1 MRDEEGACIAL
12 GPLYICFGM
21 SSITSQLLPL
31 LCSLSLTNRLAHQPL
46 ASTLTCAI
54 TTGRNRPVPLC
65 VCVCAC
71 MCLRLCFRFMH
82 GSWPFLS
89 PTLSKITC
97 SSVVS
102 NTGLFPKQARKHNC
116 FCGVE
121 NSARH
126 KKKKK
131 KKKKK
136 KQKANARVRHFHPA
150 PSSRFS
156 AIERKERERERERER
171 EQTEAVWLCD

>member
-71 MCLRLCFRFMH
+71 MCLRLCFRFMY

-102 NTGLFPKQARKHNC
+102 YTCLFPKQARKHNC

>member
-102 NTGLFPKQARKHNC
+102 YTCLFPKQARKHNC

-131 KKKKK
+131 KKKKSK
-136 KQKANARVRHFHPA
+136 RQTHVC
-150 PSSRFS
+150 
-156 AIERKERERERERER
+156 AISTQHLLHAFPRSKGRKERERER